1 MKRAICLIGLVA
13 LPLGAQADGF
23 DYTFVEG
30 GIVNTE
36 VDAGAF
42 DVDGDGFGIGGS
54 FAVADNIHI
63 LASYTD
69 EDYDLGIDGNTLSIG
84 AGFNT
89 ALSTD
94 LDLIAHISYVNAEL
108 EAGPFSVDEDGYS
121 LGAGIRARTGDKV
134 ELEAG
139 LDYVDLDESDTVLR
153 VGGRYYF
160 NDAFAVGASIADTDG
175 GLSWTIGVRAEFGS
189 R

>member
-1 MKRAICLIGLVA
+1 MRRSIWLIGLVTM
-13 LPLGAQADGF
+13 PLAVRADGF

-30 GIVNTE
+30 GLLNTE
-36 VDAGAF
+36 IDAGLL
-42 DVDGDGFGIGGS
+42 DVEGDGFGLGGS
-54 FAVADNIHI
+54 FVIADNIHI
-63 LASYTD
+63 LASYSD
-69 EDYDLGIDGNTLSIG
+69 EDYDFGIDGNSLSIG

-89 ALSTD
+89 GLSQD
-94 LDLIAHISYVNAEL
+94 LDLVAHLSYVSAEVNAGAVSL
-108 EAGPFSVDEDGYS
+108 DEDGYS
-121 LGAGIRARTGDKV
+121 LGAGIRARTGNSI

-160 NDAFAVGASIADTDG
+160 NDSFAVGASFADTDG
-175 GLSWTIGVRAEFGS
+175 GLSWMIGLRAEFGS